1 MVEYTN
7 SPANQI
13 SKNFSQMRERPSGGT
28 PMIKNSILAFFLV
41 LSFLVLFTDAGMSMA
56 ESIIGGGL
64 THLFTFADGLR

>member
-1 MVEYTN
+1 MVEYIN

-13 SKNFSQMRERPSGGT
+13 SKNFSQMCERPSGGT
-28 PMIKNSILAFFLV
+28 PMVKNSILAFFLV